1 MDNYVLANEVL
12 LGHITLQ
19 EALQLTSR
27 ADDLLR
33 ILKIRRSMRLAIRS
47 AFYYRMARKYA
58 TSYVEVAQYAARYRD
73 TVSQYATSL
82 ESLLKQQEIKT
93 GHVNSS
99 TKDIA
104 TIVVN
109 DVSESPIVK
118 KYAKKLKKSEQRIAS
133 FADKLNTDKTRLY
146 QQFKE
151 SERLS
156 AVFKTASIMASI
168 SDILDYLAEELGN

>member
-1 MDNYVLANEVL
+1 MNNYELANEVL
-12 LGHITLQ
+12 LGHITIQ

-47 AFYYRMARKYA
+47 AFYYRMAIKYA
-58 TSYVEVAQYAARYRD
+58 TSYVKMAQYTAHYCDAI
-73 TVSQYATSL
+73 SQYATSL
-82 ESLLKQQEIKT
+82 ESLFKQQETKT

-104 TIVVN
+104 TTVVN

-118 KYAKKLKKSEQRIAS
+118 KYAERLKKSEQRVAS
-133 FADKLNTDKTRLY
+133 FAAESKNVKTRMY

-156 AVFKTASIMASI
+156 AVFKTASIMVTI